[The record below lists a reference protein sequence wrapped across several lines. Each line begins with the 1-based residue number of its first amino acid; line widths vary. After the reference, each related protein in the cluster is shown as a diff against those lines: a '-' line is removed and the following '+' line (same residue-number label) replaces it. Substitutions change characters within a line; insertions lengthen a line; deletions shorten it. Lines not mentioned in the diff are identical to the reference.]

1 MSLSSRVY
9 VVSERVGVVSP
20 PVDLEI
26 GQRRY
31 DTVWPPV
38 PRLNVNGTSKVPHA
52 VGVVVLPIWTMPVVA
67 PPLPR
72 VILFE
77 LMRLPET
84 NLMAPTV
91 MFDTAGLIVNPR
103 SAWMAKLVIGAVAT
117 PVPW

>member
-9 VVSERVGVVSP
+9 AGSERVGLISP
-20 PVDLEI
+20 PVDLESV
-26 GQRRY
+26 QRRY
-31 DTVWPPV
+31 DTVWPPLT
-38 PRLNVNGTSKVPHA
+38 RLTVSGTAKAPHA
-52 VGVVVLPIWTMPVVA
+52 VGVVGFPIWTMPVVA
-67 PPLPR
+67 PPLPS

-77 LMRLPET
+77 LMRLPEN

-103 SAWMAKLVIGAVAT
+103 SAWMAKLVIGAVAA